1 MDNIRELLKKP
12 AALIL
17 LSAAIG
23 ILIGLGWAWG
33 IQPVEWKDASPEML
47 HPVYREQYLRMAID
61 SFWLNGD
68 VELAVERFE
77 SLGPYA
83 QSHLD
88 TIMANPGSQ
97 DPVAIITF
105 ANAVRSAVPP
115 AAAEGEQAPETQGSS
130 NPLVRPLIII
140 FAVLAVGAVG
150 YMILRYLL
158 PIFRRSGGGALTP
171 AQQARQLSRQTE
183 MTDYVAMGEEPPI
196 AQFMTTFVIG
206 DDLFDDSFSIENP
219 AGEFMGEC
227 GIGISETI
235 GVGEPK
241 KVAAF
246 ELWLFDKNDI
256 QTVTKV
262 LMSRHAFEDPATY
275 QRLQNK
281 GEPVLAELDKQIVL
295 ETAALQLVATIADMG
310 YGESALPPE
319 SFFDRLTLEIAVWPK
334 VMPPA

>member
-1 MDNIRELLKKP
+1 MNNFRELLKKP

-17 LSAAIG
+17 LSAVIG
-23 ILIGLGWAWG
+23 ILIGLAWG
-33 IQPVEWKDASPEML
+33 WWIQPVEWKDASPALL

-61 SFWLNGD
+61 SFAVNRD
-68 VELAVERFE
+68 VELAVKRFE
-77 SLGPYA
+77 ALGPYGHA
-83 QSHLD
+83 VLD
-88 TIMANPGSQ
+88 TIISNPGSQ
-97 DPVAIITF
+97 DPVAIASYAEI
-105 ANAVRSAVPP
+105 VRSVVPAPTP
-115 AAAEGEQAPETQGSS
+115 AEAAPSPTP
-130 NPLVRPLIII
+130 NPIVRPLVIIL
-140 FAVLAVGAVG
+140 AVLAVGGVG
-150 YMILRYLL
+150 YMIIRYLL

-241 KVAAF
+241 KVTAF

-281 GEPVLAELDKQIVL
+281 GEPVLAELEKQIVL

-310 YGESALPPE
+310 YGQGALPAE

-334 VMPPA
+334 IVAPE

>member
-1 MDNIRELLKKP
+1 MDKFRELLKKP

-23 ILIGLGWAWG
+23 ILIGLAWG
-33 IQPVEWKDASPEML
+33 WWIQPVEWKDASPAML
-47 HPVYREQYLRMAID
+47 HPVYREEYLRMAID
-61 SFWLNGD
+61 SFRLNSD
-68 VELAVERFE
+68 VELAVQRFE
-77 SLGPYA
+77 ALGPYGH
-83 QSHLD
+83 SVLD
-88 TIMANPGSQ
+88 TIVANPGSQ
-97 DPVAIITF
+97 DPAAIASF
-105 ANAVRSAVPP
+105 AEIARGVVPSP
-115 AAAEGEQAPETQGSS
+115 AATETSATTTP
-130 NPLVRPLIII
+130 NPIVRPLIILA
-140 FAVLAVGAVG
+140 AVLAVGVVG
-150 YMILRYLL
+150 FMIIRYLL
-158 PIFRRSGGGALTP
+158 PLFRRSGGGALTP

-206 DDLFDDSFSIENP
+206 DDLFDDSFSIESP
-219 AGEFMGEC
+219 SGEFMGEC

-241 KVAAF
+241 KVTAF

-281 GEPVLAELDKQIVL
+281 GEPVLAELEKQIVL
-295 ETAALQLVATIADMG
+295 ETAALQLVATVADMG
-310 YGESALPPE
+310 YGQGALPPE

-334 VMPPA
+334 VVAPE